1 MCTFALTPFFD
12 DPYPCPKLGPGLSP
26 GPLAVAVTVTATVTV
41 RGPGPPHGGVL
52 ATPNLHLLVAG
63 GGVSRPLPWG
73 ILTTRQHVP
82 LLSSIF
88 RFDAYG
94 SSR

>member
-26 GPLAVAVTVTATVTV
+26 GPLAVTVTVTATVTV
-41 RGPGPPHGGVL
+41 PDPPHGGVL
-52 ATPNLHLLVAG
+52 ATPNLHPLAAG
-63 GGVSRPLPWG
+63 GGVSRLLLWG

-82 LLSSIF
+82 LLSLVF